1 MAWADIDFNLIIPG
15 MITQGDNLVSFA
27 DYLNEFS
34 TALDE
39 RSNMVQRGTPTL
51 LNITFEKGEISNDIF
66 EEKIRDLI
74 SGYSDLWFDYT
85 YYSSGVL
92 TDPADP
98 ATYEIID
105 ADLELAVGAEAWDIL
120 QNYPTMTIGQMYK
133 ASIFQAF
140 YTIYENTG
148 VVRQNST
155 SADDTPLQ
163 NVPTIE
169 VSSRSDMYRM
179 IENDGAVGESYST
192 LLSNTPWALY
202 NTAQNFD
209 ITTIGYRARRRKFGA
224 SDYVWRISEF
234 SINRSQDGIYIKLLS
249 KDLLGNVLN
258 MDFTQA
264 VLLDDNYKEY
274 NYPPAAPSYLKY
286 EASLPLVKTGD
297 PSELINYSRISRTQE
312 ADGTSDKYQYQG
324 INPHTPQALQDETL
338 DPSEYAERQE
348 LDMEFND
355 EHFIDINNSSLE
367 FYIAP

>member
-1 MAWADIDFNLIIPG
+1 MAWVDIDFNLMIPG

-51 LNITFEKGEISNDIF
+51 LNITFEKGEISNEIF

-74 SGYSDLWFDYT
+74 GGYSDLWFDYT

-92 TDPADP
+92 TNPADP
-98 ATYEIID
+98 ATYEITA

-179 IENDGAVGESYST
+179 AQNDGAVGESYST
-192 LLSNTPWALY
+192 LLSNTPWVLY

-209 ITTIGYRARRRKFGA
+209 IATISYRAKRRLAAG
-224 SDYVWRISEF
+224 DYVWRISEF
-234 SINRSQDGIYIKLLS
+234 SLNRSQDGLYIKLLS

-258 MDFTQA
+258 MDFSQA
-264 VLLDDNYKEY
+264 VLLDENCIEY
-274 NYPPAAPSYLKY
+274 NYPLNPSSYLKY
-286 EASLPLVKTGD
+286 EASLPLVKPTD
-297 PSELINYSRISRTQE
+297 SNELINYARFSRTQE
-312 ADGTSDKYQYQG
+312 VDGTSDKYQYQG
-324 INPHTPQALQDETL
+324 INPHTPQALQDESL
-338 DPSEYAERQE
+338 DQNAYTERQG

-355 EHFIDINNSSLE
+355 EHFIDINNSALE